1 MLLFRF
7 RPDPIIVVWLLTL
20 LIGAASAFFL
30 MHSPTPACAGQED
43 GRVAPAP
50 SSDYKKTALLTV
62 FYNASTHGELHPC
75 PT

>member
-1 MLLFRF
+1 MPLFRL
-7 RPDPIIVVWLLTL
+7 RPDSFFVAWLLAL

-30 MHSPTPACAGQED
+30 THSPNPAQAGQAN
-43 GRVAPAP
+43 GGAAP